1 MRITLEG
8 EAKELAALV
17 LAVQE
22 RQVGIC
28 REDTLPKKENAKVLK
43 NVCYETI
50 PGVYVAKNV

>member
-17 LAVQE
+17 LGVQE